1 MMLMA
6 ANDFARGLERAP
18 RLVSCDVL
26 RVEITRD
33 DAARLARGR

>member
-1 MMLMA
+1 MMM
-6 ANDFARGLERAP
+6 ANDGARGLERAP
-18 RLVSCDVL
+18 RLVSCNLL